1 MPMRMLAPGY
11 RMTSDMIRNKAP
23 VELSDGEAMMCLP
36 TLSRG
41 ASAQS
46 LGTAVLQ
53 SDPAVEYAATEV
65 GFSPKPDMLRAPD
78 VAVLPG
84 PPKDGWLKEA
94 PPLAVEYADRGQDK
108 ADLKK
113 KIREYLENG
122 VKLVWVVRMDVPRH
136 VEVYTPDGKKEI
148 FGPGTTLLAPGI
160 LANPVPVEALYE
172 PGAARET
179 VLRNSLARAGYSG
192 LEEVFEEGKAEG
204 KAEGIAEGK
213 AEGIA
218 EGKAEGIAEGKA
230 EGIAEG
236 KEVGAAL
243 AMRATLVS
251 VYTARFGA
259 IPPELQDALGP
270 QSAAALSRWVSLFA
284 TGSAEEIR
292 QRICAA
298 PPV

>member
-1 MPMRMLAPGY
+1 MRYCSGVQGGVAALTASGYTLQEVPMSLTMRMLAPGHQ
-11 RMTSDMIRNKAP
+11 MTSDMIRNKAP
-23 VELSDGEAMMCLP
+23 IELSDGEPILCLP
-36 TLSRG
+36 TLARG
-41 ASAQS
+41 ASAQN
-46 LGTAVLQ
+46 LGSAVLQ

-65 GFSPKPDMLRAPD
+65 GFSPHPKMLRAPD

-84 PPKDGWLKEA
+84 PPQDGWLKEA

-148 FGPGTTLLAPGI
+148 FGPGRQLLAPGI

-179 VLRNSLARAGYSG
+179 VLRNTLARAGYSG
-192 LEEVFEEGKAEG
+192 LEEVFEEGKV
-204 KAEGIAEGK
+204 
-213 AEGIA
+213 
-218 EGKAEGIAEGKA
+218 
-230 EGIAEG
+230 EG

-243 AMRATLVS
+243 ALRETLAS

-259 IPPELQDALGP
+259 IPPELHEALRP
-270 QSAAALSRWVSLFA
+270 QSAAELSRWVALFA
-284 TGSAEEIR
+284 TGSPEEIR
-292 QRICAA
+292 LRLCE
-298 PPV
+298 